1 MNKSADPRQAFA
13 EALAEVGEKNPH
25 IVALSADS
33 SSGSGFSIFHK
44 KFPERH
50 LEFGI
55 MEQGVIGFASGLAT
69 MGKIPVVATIA
80 TFVTSRPFEM
90 VRNDIGYMRQN
101 VKLVGRCGGITYND
115 LGPTHHSLED
125 FALLGTI
132 PGFTLLSPGDPLEI
146 RKATFAMFDHVG
158 PVYMRIG
165 QQPLPYIY
173 EGDYAF
179 KIGKGFTLREGKDVT
194 LIATGTVLH
203 RAVAAADIL
212 RKKGI
217 SVRVINLPTLKPMDR
232 ELIVKAAKETGK
244 ILTVEEGYLQGGMGS
259 IVCQVLASEYPVPVR
274 MLGIDDR
281 FVSTGPYEALLSKFN
296 LLADQIATVTEEFL
310 KRT

>member
-1 MNKSADPRQAFA
+1 MEKFADPRETFA
-13 EALAEVGEKNPH
+13 EALLEAGKKDFR

-33 SSGSGFSIFHK
+33 SSGSGFSLFK
-44 KFPERH
+44 KNFPDRH

-90 VRNDIGYMRQN
+90 VRNDIGYMKQN

-125 FALLGTI
+125 FAILGTI

-146 RKATFAMFDHVG
+146 RKATQAMFEHVG

-165 QQPLPYIY
+165 QQPLPYL
-173 EGDYAF
+173 YAGEYSF
-179 KIGKGFTLREGKDVT
+179 EIGKGVTLREGKDLT
-194 LIATGTVLH
+194 IIATGTVLQK
-203 RAVAAADIL
+203 AVAASDL
-212 RKKGI
+212 LKKKGI
-217 SVRVINLPTLKPMDR
+217 GARVINMHTLKPIDR
-232 ELIVKAAKETGK
+232 EIIIQAAKETGK
-244 ILTVEEGYLQGGMGS
+244 ILTVEENYLRGGLGS
-259 IVCQVLASEYPVPVR
+259 LVCSVVSSTYPVPVR
-274 MLGIDDR
+274 MLGIDDT
-281 FVSTGPYEALLSKFN
+281 FVGTGPYED
-296 LLADQIATVTEEFL
+296 LLAKFGLQGEQIEETAIAFL
-310 KRT
+310 RE

>member
-1 MNKSADPRQAFA
+1 MEKFADPRETFA
-13 EALAEVGEKNPH
+13 EALLEAARKDSR

-33 SSGSGFSIFHK
+33 SSGSGFSPFK
-44 KFPERH
+44 KNFPDRH

-125 FALLGTI
+125 YAILGTI

-146 RKATFAMFDHVG
+146 RKATLAMFEQWG

-165 QQPLPYIY
+165 QQPLPHLYDGEY
-173 EGDYAF
+173 QFE
-179 KIGKGFTLREGKDVT
+179 IGKGVTLREGKDLT
-194 LIATGTVLH
+194 LIATGTVLQK
-203 RAVAAADIL
+203 AVAASDLL

-217 SVRVINLPTLKPMDR
+217 TARVINMHTLKPIDR
-232 ELIVKAAKETGK
+232 KIILQAAKETGK
-244 ILTVEEGYLQGGMGS
+244 ILTLEENYLRGGLGS
-259 IVCQVLASEYPVPVR
+259 LVCSVVSSEYPVPVR
-274 MLGIDDR
+274 MIGIDDT
-281 FVSTGPYEALLSKFN
+281 FVGTGPYED
-296 LLADQIATVTEEFL
+296 LLAKFGLQAEQIVETAMAFL
-310 KRT
+310 RQ